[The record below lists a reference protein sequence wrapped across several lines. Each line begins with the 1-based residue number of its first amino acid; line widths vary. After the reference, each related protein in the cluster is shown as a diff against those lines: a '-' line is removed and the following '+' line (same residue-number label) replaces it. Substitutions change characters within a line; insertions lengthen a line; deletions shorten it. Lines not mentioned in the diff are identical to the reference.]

1 MIRVVA
7 LITAKPGRR
16 EEMLAAVRAVTP
28 AVRAEHGCIEYQA
41 VTDVAEF
48 GPIQTKL
55 GDDVYAVIE
64 TWSDADALKAHGV
77 APHMK
82 EFRQKTKDLIA
93 GSVIH
98 VLTPA

>member
-28 AVRAEHGCIEYQA
+28 AVRAEQGCIEYQA

-48 GPIQTKL
+48 GAIQTKL

-82 EFRQKTKDLIA
+82 DFGQKVKDLIA
-93 GSVIH
+93 NRVIH
-98 VLTPA
+98 VLTPI